1 MKKILLVIVLALLSL
16 GAGATLRLR
25 QPCSDGMILQQNSTA
40 TVWGFASPGA
50 SITVTTSWN
59 GRSYKVRADGDGI
72 WRAGVQ
78 TPAASYRSY
87 EVRVSG
93 DGGSLTIRDVLV
105 GEVWLAGGQSNMEMT
120 LSGKINAPI
129 EHALEAISAPPARN
143 KVRMFIAPKTHSVTP
158 LDEVAGSWLYS
169 DPADRPQMA
178 ATGYFF
184 AEKLNAVLDVP
195 VGVVS
200 CPFGG
205 SRVEGWLPREELEKY
220 PDVDLSPEGLAAKNL
235 WLRPMIMYNA
245 MLYPLAGW
253 TVKGILYYQGCSN
266 VGEEATYADR
276 LVRMVEIWRD
286 LFNDPD
292 AQLPFYE
299 VEIAPYAYGAGQNG
313 HAALLRAAQH
323 EAAGRIPNA
332 GIVVTNDLVSP
343 EEYDN
348 IHPSRKQPIG
358 ERLACLALNRQ
369 YGYSAIPCES
379 PRALRAYR
387 EEGKSGIL
395 VECSCAEWGLYRTH
409 GIKGLEVCGPDGRF
423 LPVSDVQFDS
433 RSRAMSIS
441 HPEVADIVEVRY
453 GWGDFVPGNLA
464 DIYLPFAP
472 FDLKVAQ

>member
-1 MKKILLVIVLALLSL
+1 MKRILLVAALALACLSVHAKL
-16 GAGATLRLR
+16 ALR
-25 QPCSDGMILQQNSTA
+25 QPCSDGMVLQQNSTA
-40 TVWGFASPGA
+40 TVWGFATPGA
-50 SITVTTSWN
+50 AVTVTTSWD
-59 GRSYKVRADGDGI
+59 GRSYRVRSGSDGI

-87 EVRVSG
+87 ELRVSG

-105 GEVWLAGGQSNMEMT
+105 GEVWLAGGQSNMEMNF
-120 LSGKINAPI
+120 LGKINAPV
-129 EHALEAISAPPARN
+129 EHALEVISAPPARDR
-143 KVRMFIAPKTHSVTP
+143 VRIFVAPKKHSETP

-178 ATGYFF
+178 AVPYFF

-220 PDVDLSPEGLAAKNL
+220 PDVDLSPEGLAARNL

-245 MLYPLAGW
+245 MLYPMAGW
-253 TVKGILYYQGCSN
+253 TIKGILYYQGCSN

-276 LVRMVEIWRD
+276 LVRMVEIWRG

-299 VEIAPYAYGAGQNG
+299 VEIAPYVYGEEQRG

-323 EAAGRIPNA
+323 EAARRIPNA
-332 GIVVTNDLVSP
+332 AIVVTNDLVSDY
-343 EEYDN
+343 ERDN
-348 IHPSRKQPIG
+348 IHPARKRPIG
-358 ERLACLALNRQ
+358 DRLACLALNRQ
-369 YGYSAIPCES
+369 YGYSSIPCES
-379 PRALRAYR
+379 PRALRAYHA
-387 EEGKSGIL
+387 EGTEGIL
-395 VECSCAEWGLYRTH
+395 VECSCAEWGLSRTH
-409 GIKGLEVCGPDGRF
+409 GIQGLEVCGGDGRF
-423 LPVSDVQFDS
+423 LPVQDVQFDS
-433 RSRAMSIS
+433 RTRTIHIS

-464 DIYLPFAP
+464 DIFLPFAP